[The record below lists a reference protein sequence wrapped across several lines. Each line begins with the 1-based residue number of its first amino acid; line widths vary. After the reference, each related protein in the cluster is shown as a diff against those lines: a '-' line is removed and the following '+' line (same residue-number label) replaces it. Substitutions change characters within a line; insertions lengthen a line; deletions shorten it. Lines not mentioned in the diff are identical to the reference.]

1 VSIGAAER
9 LRLVVVHG
17 LTRRDVSIPLDVPL
31 GDSLRRFGILDGADD
46 VYALA
51 SDGNRLSLAEPPR
64 DIVAE
69 GGLVT
74 LVDADGIPQT
84 ARTAPVAERRLSTL
98 HRAAWSFAAVAAGM
112 LVVASALGTL
122 DAGDAELSE
131 PLRLGLGVVLGVS
144 AFFAALSSTRT
155 PGDGLASAL
164 TVPAALAFAA
174 AFVAV
179 PPSLFGS
186 LHLATTC
193 GLIAAAVAASIV
205 HLRSGAAFALGAT
218 GIVLVSLSLLS
229 VVWAVTLFLGW
240 PSAVPAALAVGF
252 APLALRILPS
262 TCLDVPEGQFIE
274 YEQLM
279 SNRWTVRGR
288 TPEGSRPVSQAQVT
302 GMIGNARAQ
311 LVAGTIFFTALPAVL
326 LPIVLA
332 GVTDELLVR
341 IGVLVL
347 VFVVALAFLLA
358 PRTSRDP
365 VLRWAPR
372 AGAALILLESTVAS
386 LTAVS
391 PAVLLLIAGGVLLL
405 ALVLAAVSIPVS
417 GGLRSLSLSRTAD
430 GLEFLA
436 IALALPAAFVAA
448 NLVSIFRGL
457 VSA

>member
-1 VSIGAAER
+1 VSISSAER

-17 LTRRDVSIPLDVPL
+17 ATRRDLSIPLDVPL

-51 SDGNRLSLAEPPR
+51 SDGNRVSLTAAPR
-64 DIVAE
+64 DAVAE

-74 LVDADGIPQT
+74 LVDIEGVPQT
-84 ARTAPVAERRLSTL
+84 ARPTRVTQTRVSPL
-98 HRAAWSFAAVAAGM
+98 HRAAWWFAAVAAGM
-112 LVVASALGTL
+112 LVLASALGTREN
-122 DAGDAELSE
+122 GETQLSE
-131 PLRLGLGVVLGVS
+131 PIRLGLAAVLGVA

-155 PGDGLASAL
+155 PGRGFASSL
-164 TVPAALAFAA
+164 TVPPALAFAA

-179 PPSLFGS
+179 PPSLYGS

-205 HLRSGAAFALGAT
+205 HLRSGVAFSLGAT
-218 GIVLVSLSLLS
+218 GIVLVSLALLA
-229 VVWAVTLFLGW
+229 VVWAGTLFLGW
-240 PSAVPAALAVGF
+240 PSAVPAALAIGF

-288 TPEGSRPVSQAQVT
+288 TPEGSRPVSQAQVA

-311 LVAGTIFFTALPAVL
+311 LVAGTIFFSALPAVF
-326 LPIVLA
+326 LPVVFGGLA
-332 GVTDELLVR
+332 SELPVR
-341 IGVLVL
+341 IGALVL
-347 VFVVALAFLLA
+347 VIVVIVAFLLA
-358 PRTSRDP
+358 PRSTRDP

-372 AGAALILLESTVAS
+372 AGAALVLLEVTIAALNTVSAEWMLLVAS
-386 LTAVS
+386 
-391 PAVLLLIAGGVLLL
+391 GVLVI
-405 ALVLAAVSIPVS
+405 ALVLAVVSIPVS
-417 GGLRSLSLSRTAD
+417 RGVRSLSLSRTAD

-436 IALALPAAFVAA
+436 IVLALPAAFAA
-448 NLVSIFRGL
+448 ADLISIFRGV